1 MKKIILLLAVFACV
15 SVSQAQTVTGI
26 YGCYSKNGQYADLST
41 EPFYY
46 RTSSYIQ
53 AILYFKFEV
62 TNGATELPAGE
73 VLTISL
79 NAFGDN
85 GTYTHTL
92 TSPLAANGTTM
103 FILKDEYQIDLSFPI
118 AQYQNALTWLES
130 DQCYQGSCCATVT
143 ATTTLGTLNK
153 QGADKCATFKIL
165 SNAAVKENALSNV
178 NIYPTNVN
186 GMLTIE
192 NLDNAQVSV
201 YTISGQEVQS
211 VNHAEGTISVDMSN
225 LSNGLY
231 LVKIQNQN
239 GTRVEKIQVVK

>member
-26 YGCYSKNGQYADLST
+26 YGCYNKNGQYADLST
-41 EPFYY
+41 EPYYY
-46 RTSSYIQ
+46 RTSNLRDAMI
-53 AILYFKFEV
+53 YFRFEV

-73 VLTISL
+73 VITLSVNT
-79 NAFGDN
+79 FGDN
-85 GTYTHTL
+85 DTWTFTL
-92 TSPLAANGTTM
+92 TSSLAANGKVM
-103 FILKDEYQIDLSFPI
+103 LQNNLSIPFGDVINKLHELPDE
-118 AQYQNALTWLES
+118 
-130 DQCYQGSCCATVT
+130 QCYQGSVCATV
-143 ATTTLGTLNK
+143 ASTTTLGTLEK
-153 QGADKCATFKIL
+153 QGADKCATFKIM
-165 SNAAVKENALSNV
+165 SNAAIKENALSNV

-186 GMLTIE
+186 GILTIE

-211 VNHAEGTISVDMSN
+211 VNHAEGIISIDMSN

-239 GTRVEKIQVVK
+239 GTRVEKVQVVK

>member
-26 YGCYSKNGQYADLST
+26 YGCYNKNGQYADLST

-46 RTSSYIQ
+46 RTSSYLSAMI
-53 AILYFKFEV
+53 YFRFEV
-62 TNGATELPAGE
+62 TNGATELPVGE
-73 VLTISL
+73 VITLSL
-79 NAFGDN
+79 NTFGDN
-85 GTYTHTL
+85 GNYTYTL
-92 TSPLAANGTTM
+92 TSPLAANGKVV
-103 FILKDEYQIDLSFPI
+103 LQENLSFPI

-130 DQCYQGSCCATVT
+130 DQCYQGSCCATVA
-143 ATTTLGTLNK
+143 ATTTLGTLDKNV
-153 QGADKCATFKIL
+153 ADKCATFKIL

-192 NLDNAQVSV
+192 NLDNAQVSI

-225 LSNGLY
+225 LSNDLY